1 MTQPIRLSSLLPGPA
16 PGFEQPFEMLEACH
30 EREHRKLD
38 LLERQRRWLP
48 QHGADRV
55 ARDAARDV
63 MRYFDQA
70 APNHHRDEE
79 LHVFPPLLA
88 AGDADTVAL
97 VRRLQQD
104 HVQMESAWQ
113 AARAVLAGGGV
124 RLHQGLL
131 GGGGPAGGAGGGRGA
146 AGELA
151 ALAPA
156 DEAALEAFAGLYDGH
171 IEAEEVIAYPA
182 AAALLD
188 EPAQAAMG
196 EEMMARRG
204 VK

>member
-1 MTQPIRLSSLLPGPA
+1 MTQPIRMSSLLPGPA

-30 EREHRKLD
+30 ERVHRMLD
-38 LLERQRRWLP
+38 LLERLRGYLP
-48 QHGADRV
+48 EHDADRS

-88 AGDADTVAL
+88 GGDADTAAL

-104 HVQMESAWQ
+104 HVRMESAWQ
-113 AARAVLAGGGV
+113 SARAVLA
-124 RLHQGLL
+124 RIES
-131 GGGGPAGGAGGGRGA
+131 
-146 AGELA
+146 GELGS
-151 ALAPA
+151 LAPA
-156 DEAALEAFAGLYDGH
+156 DDAALDAFAGLYDGH
-171 IEAEEVIAYPA
+171 IEAEEAIAYPA

-196 EEMMARRG
+196 EEMMRRRG
-204 VK
+204 VR